1 MSYITGIVLSAV
13 GCVVH
18 IIGFLALWKVRSNNS
33 FMIAQRWYLLNLSVV
48 EGLHS
53 LFLVLFNLFFLLKDP
68 ETGGWMFILGSG
80 VMFCWDMTILIMF
93 TLARLFNVCDKDW
106 KILKIL
112 KKTKLVLG
120 ICFLLAIGLTVGFI
134 LYTYLKG
141 FDFEQSLKLFTLYIW
156 FPLDII
162 FILVAVVTYPSII
175 VMLGRNDDHRAE
187 QTLTSTSGSENNDED
202 SSGSLRKST
211 LNWKKFLVPVLL
223 IFFFL
228 GCVGI
233 PDFIYFFYHTSEKDF
248 SAGFRDVSFILYSIR
263 IIADA
268 FLYVLL
274 SKDVRQYL
282 KKKLCCHTD
291 KKIKEN
297 RIDKNELMPI

>member
-68 ETGGWMFILGSG
+68 ETGRCMFILGSG
-80 VMFCWDMTILIMF
+80 GLFCWDMIILIMF
-93 TLARLFNVCDKDW
+93 TLDRLFNICDKDS
-106 KILKIL
+106 KILKQ
-112 KKTKLVLG
+112 TKLVLR
-120 ICFLLAIGLTVGFI
+120 ICFGLAFCLTVVFI

-156 FPLDII
+156 FPLDTI

-175 VMLGRNDDHRAE
+175 VMLGQNDALRAE
-187 QTLTSTSGSENNDED
+187 QTSTSNFGSENNDED
-202 SSGSLRKST
+202 SSGSLSKST
-211 LNWKKFLVPVLL
+211 LNWKTFTVPLLL
-223 IFFFL
+223 IFVFVI
-228 GCVGI
+228 CVGI
-233 PDFIYFFYHTSEKDF
+233 PDYMYFGFFISRKDPTPR
-248 SAGFRDVSFILYSIR
+248 FRDVSFILYPIR

-268 FLYVLL
+268 FLYVLF
-274 SKDVRQYL
+274 SKDVRQFL
-282 KKKLCCHTD
+282 MEKSCC
-291 KKIKEN
+291 N
-297 RIDKNELMPI
+297 RIDRNEYIYL